1 VFGLPGLGQGKPAD
15 DVAFLRDVG
24 NLMTDPFTAG
34 TATSIARIMGALA
47 GPVSRWWFA
56 RKANS
61 LQNQILELA
70 DGMAERSAE
79 RSEALWEKL
88 RVEADLETSELFSA
102 RKTLDGPLMDPLVQM
117 TVVQAILQG
126 PGGREGREVVRQ
138 GIAVA
143 LSIDTELDS
152 ATRAK
157 IATVVESEYFTTA
170 KELFQRLVRTDVAK
184 ANILHDSAV
193 AARTT
198 LQMEPKALSKRID
211 SLGTLNPVVL
221 ADMGAGCSAYSE
233 ALANQLRTI
242 SVPTPTRELPV
253 DLTQAFIPA
262 GLKRVDAEP
271 DRVGAALLDA
281 LGDDSGILIF
291 GNPGSG
297 KSTNVQFAMLQLAE
311 SSAAGSLDAVPFRVV
326 IRNYASS
333 APRDKLPAIAD
344 HICDSIRR
352 EFDVD
357 IDGNSLRYLLQAGR
371 AVVFL
376 DGLDE
381 VLDVGLR
388 REVVSRI
395 SSLTGSYPASSYVVT
410 SRFTGYDEAPL
421 RERDRYALYQTRP
434 FFDSEIEDYAGWFF
448 ANHGISPYRRELGVA
463 GFMRQTQ
470 IVKDVRSNPLM
481 LGVLCG
487 LYATGRT
494 IPANRTE
501 VYSECSQMLFEQWD
515 RLKDTYTRLVDQE
528 IAERAI
534 GELAHYVL
542 RSGTEEITMS
552 DLAEFLSRVYE
563 SELDCS
569 PRTAMKKATET
580 IDLWRGRR
588 WVLALDGRRD
598 DEEIYRFSHRTFLEY
613 FAAEHLAYTIADGRE
628 LFDELKDWIVRSVA
642 TPYDQLAVQL
652 TSRRRA
658 DDGELFLDAALEY
671 LEVSDSGSVS
681 ERLSCA
687 SFLAESLASLRLKQ
701 GRSRVMAVTRI
712 VRVLAQWLPHTVDID
727 RFFDSEQYAYAD
739 FRTLSER
746 ESTLADASW
755 VSPGIRNDD
764 DEQDRSDVEVTFA
777 GIAKVFLRMD
787 NGREVG
793 DGGLGGPLA
802 AATQLVVGEFEPS
815 TRVRFIL
822 FFRCIAE
829 IEGSRSFATSTWL
842 AYLRGLGEDLLN
854 DLPSVEDFDWDD
866 SWVVVQLAALGIID
880 VSAAVR
886 ALSWWELFV
895 GGSPYPVVDRFTSG
909 VVAHHIVREI
919 IFGVDRERAIRV
931 SLDVVGLLNT
941 PTRETEPVGRDVSD
955 LFVFFDGEI
964 GESSDVVALDV
975 SMIVGLAS
983 LLLSLE
989 QLGDRR
995 FVDRIVGQ
1003 LGQGG
1008 PLPSLALKC
1017 LDFLRDPEDEE
1028 VWQEAAS
1035 LADACGVGG
1044 KELFEPLFAAASKLT
1059 SWFVRPRNRI
1069 YTG

>member
-1 VFGLPGLGQGKPAD
+1 
-15 DVAFLRDVG
+15 
-24 NLMTDPFTAG
+24 MIDPFTAG
-34 TATSIARIMGALA
+34 TATTIARIMGALA

-61 LQNQILELA
+61 LQQQIVELA

-79 RSEALWEKL
+79 RSATLWETL
-88 RVEADLETSELFSA
+88 RIEADLETSQLFSA
-102 RKTLDGPLMDPLVQM
+102 QKALDGPLMDSLIQM

-126 PGGREGREVVRQ
+126 PGGREGREVVRR

-143 LSIDTELDS
+143 LSIDTDLDPVIRS
-152 ATRAK
+152 K
-157 IATVVESEYFTTA
+157 IADVIEAEYFTTA
-170 KELFQRLVRTDVAK
+170 KELFQRLVRKDAAK
-184 ANILHDSAV
+184 ASILHDSAS

-211 SLGTLNPVVL
+211 SLGTLNPVTL
-221 ADMGAGCSAYSE
+221 ADMGADCSAYGE

-242 SVPTPTRELPV
+242 SVPTPTREFPV
-253 DLTQAFIPA
+253 DLAQAFIPA
-262 GLKRVDAEP
+262 GLEHVETERD
-271 DRVGAALLDA
+271 GAALLDA
-281 LGDDSGILIF
+281 LGENSSILIF

-311 SSAAGSLDAVPFRVV
+311 SSATGSLEAVPLRVV
-326 IRNYASS
+326 IRNYANS
-333 APRDKLPAIAD
+333 APREKLPAITD
-344 HICDSIRR
+344 YISDSIRR

-395 SSLTGSYPASSYVVT
+395 SALTSGYPASSYVVT

-434 FFDSEIEDYAGWFF
+434 FFDDEIEDYAGWFF
-448 ANHGISPYRRELGVA
+448 ANHGISPYRRELGVS

-470 IVKDVRSNPLM
+470 IVEDVRSNPLM

-534 GELAHYVL
+534 GELAHHVL

-552 DLAEFLSRVYE
+552 DLAEFLARVYE

-569 PRTAMKKATET
+569 PRVAMKKATET
-580 IDLWRGRR
+580 VDLWRGRR
-588 WVLALDGRRD
+588 WVLALDGRRN

-613 FAAEHLAYTIADGRE
+613 FAAEHLAYTITDGRK
-628 LFDELKDWIVRSVA
+628 LFGELKDWIVRSVA
-642 TPYDQLAVQL
+642 TPYVQLAVQL

-658 DDGELFLDAALEY
+658 DDGELFLDAALAY

-687 SFLAESLASLRLKQ
+687 SFLAESLPSLRLKQ
-701 GRSRVMAVTRI
+701 GRSRVVAVTRI
-712 VRVLAQWLPHTVDID
+712 TRVLAKWLPRTLDID
-727 RFFDSEQYAYAD
+727 RFFGSTQYAYAD

-746 ESTLADASW
+746 ESILADASW
-755 VSPGIRNDD
+755 VSPLTAIDD
-764 DEQDRSDVEVTFA
+764 GLEVRSDVEVTYA

-793 DGGLGGPLA
+793 DGGLGEPLA
-802 AATQLVVGEFEPS
+802 AAVRLVASELELS
-815 TRVRFIL
+815 ARVRFVL
-822 FFRCIAE
+822 FFRCIAD

-842 AYLRGLGEDLLN
+842 GYLRGLGDDLLDDVP
-854 DLPSVEDFDWDD
+854 DLEEFDWEDT
-866 SWVVVQLAALGIID
+866 WAVVQLTALGIID
-880 VSAAVR
+880 LPSALEV
-886 ALSWWELFV
+886 LSWWELFV

-919 IFGVDRERAIRV
+919 AFGDDRETAGRV
-931 SLDVVGLLNT
+931 SLGVLNLLSSSE
-941 PTRETEPVGRDVSD
+941 RETEPVGRDVSD
-955 LFVFFDGEI
+955 LFVVFDREI
-964 GESSDVVALDV
+964 GERADVVTLDV
-975 SMIVGLAS
+975 AMIVGLAS

-989 QLGDRR
+989 RLGDSR
-995 FVDRIVGQ
+995 FVDRIVGV
-1003 LGQGG
+1003 LGQSG
-1008 PLPSLALKC
+1008 PSGSLALRC
-1017 LDFLRDPEDEE
+1017 LEFLRDPDDEE
-1028 VWQEAAS
+1028 VGQGAAS
-1035 LADACGVGG
+1035 LAKDCGVGS
-1044 KELFEPLFAAASKLT
+1044 KELFEPLLAVANEIT
-1059 SWFVRPRNRI
+1059 SWFGRPRNRI